1 MENFFNYITKNLNH
15 EEVDV
20 WFRVNNIYPEKL
32 ELFSDFTHSLNTLI
46 VDTFLG
52 DETESTETKINLS
65 DEDNQKH
72 FEWCWNKVVDN
83 FNKEKIIFEKKG
95 DHYDYFESFFFEIF
109 YNQKEKELRLS
120 IDKFFN
126 DLFNTKTSFTKSD
139 LDMIGAIYK
148 LLDKNMS
155 V

>member
-139 LDMIGAIYK
+139 LDMIGTIYK